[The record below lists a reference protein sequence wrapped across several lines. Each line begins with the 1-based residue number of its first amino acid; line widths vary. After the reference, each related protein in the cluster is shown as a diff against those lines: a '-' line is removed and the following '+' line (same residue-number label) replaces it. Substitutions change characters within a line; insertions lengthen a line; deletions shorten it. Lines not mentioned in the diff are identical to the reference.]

1 MDSPKAKHP
10 SCSGRWP
17 LSADLHDTVY
27 CGVITVF
34 FSRFI
39 LPSYHLSSGL
49 ALKGLSS
56 PVSQIECLANQFFE
70 LSPHFYEFR
79 KQPLRGVLKKRGSEI
94 CSKFTREQSCQSVIS
109 IKLQTNFIEIAL
121 RHGCSPVN
129 LLHIFRTSF
138 SRNTSG
144 WLLLDFELLVLI
156 FQIKHFIP

>member
-1 MDSPKAKHP
+1 MWSYNGK
-10 SCSGRWP
+10 
-17 LSADLHDTVY
+17 V
-27 CGVITVF
+27 TVF